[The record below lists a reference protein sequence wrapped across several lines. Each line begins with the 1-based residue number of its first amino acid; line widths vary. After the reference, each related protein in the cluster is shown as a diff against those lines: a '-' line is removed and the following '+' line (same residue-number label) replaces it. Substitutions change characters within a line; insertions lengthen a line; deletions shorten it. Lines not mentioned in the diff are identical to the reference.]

1 MQIRVK
7 TATRFLYFGPIAIA
21 KQVNITAISNT
32 KLITHVEKEV
42 YIRTPSSSFD
52 AGQSLTVFI
61 YIYSLAFVSF
71 WPVNANTVPPKTHAI
86 EEKI

>member
-7 TATRFLYFGPIAIA
+7 TATRFLYFGPVAIA
-21 KQVNITAISNT
+21 KQVNITAIST
-32 KLITHVEKEV
+32 MKFIIHIEKEV
-42 YIRTPSSSFD
+42 CIRTHFSSFD

-61 YIYSLAFVSF
+61 RTYSLAFVSF
-71 WPVNANTVPPKTHAI
+71 WPVNSNIVRPKTHSI